1 MMAGREGDG
10 AFIFVSKGI
19 ADADR
24 IGKKGRTEG
33 GKGRPS
39 KSASDR
45 PTQNFGFVM
54 LKRGELCGKKLI
66 PFAGNASNVAC
77 MHNQAKSD

>member
-1 MMAGREGDG
+1 MAGREGDG

-33 GKGRPS
+33 RES
-39 KSASDR
+39 VSDR
-45 PTQNFGFVM
+45 PTHNFGFEM
-54 LKRGELCGKKLI
+54 LKRNSAERNSLHLRE
-66 PFAGNASNVAC
+66 
-77 MHNQAKSD
+77 MHPMFTTA